1 MWIIICGAGLLLSA
15 LILLISGK
23 TKLPAACRCPGIGGL
38 FQKAAYRL
46 LFYFG
51 KQGKPSAD
59 AVNRLSLC
67 LLLLNVFNMLAF
79 SAAVYGRLHPAV
91 SNGRIERGDYFS
103 GEKELTVSEEEFG
116 TFQVNVQ
123 PRRYTEEATREL
135 ARKLKRCL
143 PEKMRGENPSLQE
156 VSKNLILPRQVEGY
170 PFEITWDSSDYER
183 MDDSGRIR
191 NPGAGELRL
200 TAHFFYEEFQ
210 DSAQFSVQR
219 KNPRKKQQEMQLRTQ
234 SGKVKR
240 GTPPVLICSSRIVR
254 EIFRCTGK
262 SRPESRVRKYS
273 GQGCFAVLPFVFC
286 TTAGAEATTAG
297 AEARSRQETG
307 S

>member
-91 SNGRIERGDYFS
+91 SNGRIERES
-103 GEKELTVSEEEFG
+103 G
-116 TFQVNVQ
+116 
-123 PRRYTEEATREL
+123 
-135 ARKLKRCL
+135 
-143 PEKMRGENPSLQE
+143 
-156 VSKNLILPRQVEGY
+156 
-170 PFEITWDSSDYER
+170 IT
-183 MDDSGRIR
+183 
-191 NPGAGELRL
+191 A
-200 TAHFFYEEFQ
+200 
-210 DSAQFSVQR
+210 V
-219 KNPRKKQQEMQLRTQ
+219 
-234 SGKVKR
+234 
-240 GTPPVLICSSRIVR
+240 PPVQ
-254 EIFRCTGK
+254 TGHI
-262 SRPESRVRKYS
+262 
-273 GQGCFAVLPFVFC
+273 
-286 TTAGAEATTAG
+286 
-297 AEARSRQETG
+297 
-307 S
+307 